1 MYVYI
6 DIYVHATIIFFKG
19 HGFGRVSRGIW
30 KGLER
35 LKGLGKLYN
44 YIIISKVKEAI
55 FKKRNSG
62 NEKHLAFSVSKFGS
76 GPLYSDEI

>member
-30 KGLER
+30 KGLEG

-44 YIIISKVKEAI
+44 YIIISKVKKQFLKTETVGM
-55 FKKRNSG
+55 RNIWHFPFPSLG
-62 NEKHLAFSVSKFGS
+62 VAL
-76 GPLYSDEI
+76 LYSDEI